1 MLLCA
6 HGEIYFI
13 LYFLGRGQDQDGG
26 DQWGGKG
33 DTYNTFNNNGLLK
46 TKKETHTHTETET
59 KHTSLQ
65 THKGKEIVRH
75 FKHPGVNTGNKNNT
89 NTLL

>member
-46 TKKETHTHTETET
+46 TKKRNTHTHRDRN
-59 KHTSLQ
+59 K
-65 THKGKEIVRH
+65 THISPDTQRQRDS
-75 FKHPGVNTGNKNNT
+75 
-89 NTLL
+89 